1 MLFSIL
7 PKIVL
12 VFVLIRFSFFLFFFD
27 FRFFNLFFL
36 IFGILSIIIGFV
48 NAMYQ
53 IKIKRF
59 LAYSSI
65 FTIGFILLV
74 LSQGTIDSFFSAIIY
89 LSCYLISIIIFFN
102 FILVYRVDK
111 FKEIY
116 YLYDLSFLNKYNIF
130 LAFFIIFIFFSFAG
144 VPPLIGFFG
153 KIFIFFSFINN
164 YNYLLFFFI
173 LICSVISG
181 FYYIRIVRFIFF
193 TNITEYYKI
202 ICIDYSY
209 VFFILIFINFL
220 FFFLFDLFGEFIFLN
235 LIKSFLI

>member
-12 VFVLIRFSFFLFFFD
+12 AFVLIRFSFFLFFFD

-102 FILVYRVDK
+102 FIL
-111 FKEIY
+111 
-116 YLYDLSFLNKYNIF
+116 
-130 LAFFIIFIFFSFAG
+130 
-144 VPPLIGFFG
+144 
-153 KIFIFFSFINN
+153 
-164 YNYLLFFFI
+164 
-173 LICSVISG
+173 
-181 FYYIRIVRFIFF
+181 
-193 TNITEYYKI
+193 
-202 ICIDYSY
+202 
-209 VFFILIFINFL
+209 
-220 FFFLFDLFGEFIFLN
+220 
-235 LIKSFLI
+235 